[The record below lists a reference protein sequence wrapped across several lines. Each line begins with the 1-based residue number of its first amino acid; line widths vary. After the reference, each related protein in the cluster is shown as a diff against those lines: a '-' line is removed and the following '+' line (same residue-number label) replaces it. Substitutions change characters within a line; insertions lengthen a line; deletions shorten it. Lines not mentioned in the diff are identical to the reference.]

1 MPDSARAR
9 VPLLETLFLLEERI
23 RRRAYERYIA
33 RGDKS
38 GSQLDDWL
46 QAEAEIREAQ
56 ERAIDEADEESFPAS
71 DSPAL

>member
-1 MPDSARAR
+1 MPDSARTR
-9 VPLLETLFLLEERI
+9 ESLIETVSLEERI
-23 RRRAYERYIA
+23 RRRAYERYVA
-33 RGDKS
+33 RGGKP

-46 QAEAEIREAQ
+46 QSEEEIREAL